1 MTFLL
6 SEDKALRQLL
16 QGLTVMDQK
25 SENEDAPRQVGVW
38 FGQPDQELRNQ
49 NYPYVTIDMI
59 DVSRDP
65 SREMRGK
72 VKPVYLPD
80 PTQVGSANYDPDVHN
95 WEIDRP
101 IPVNIDYQITTY
113 ARHPRHDR
121 ELLSKV
127 LYDRLPFR
135 FGTLDLE
142 DNTTRR
148 LDVLDVT
155 KRDIT
160 EQAKRLFVNAIT
172 VRVSS
177 EVVQG
182 TLKKLYKVL
191 EVQVEDPEGDRQYLP
206 VGNPPEVTPE
216 VIARG
221 PHFVGVGELTITE
234 QNGTPS

>member
-1 MTFLL
+1 MTFML
-6 SEDKALRQLL
+6 SEDKALRDLL
-16 QGLTVMDQK
+16 IGLTVSDQK

-38 FGQPDQELRNQ
+38 FGQPDQEVRTQ

-72 VKPVYLPD
+72 VKPVYLED
-80 PTQVGSANYDPDVHN
+80 PTQVGSSNYDPDIHN

-121 ELLSKV
+121 ELLAKV

-135 FGTLDLE
+135 FGTLNCD
-142 DNTTRR
+142 DNTVRR

-182 TLKKLYKVL
+182 VLQKLYKVL
-191 EVQVEDPEGDRQYLP
+191 EVYVEDPRDGREAPSITGEPAFSGAGD
-206 VGNPPEVTPE
+206 
-216 VIARG
+216 
-221 PHFVGVGELTITE
+221 FTITE
-234 QNGTPS
+234 

>member
-1 MTFLL
+1 ML

-25 SENEDAPRQVGVW
+25 SENEDTPRAVGVW

-49 NYPYVTIDMI
+49 NYPYITIDMI
-59 DVSRDP
+59 DVARDP

-72 VKPVYLPD
+72 VRPAYLED
-80 PTQVGSANYDPDVHN
+80 PTTIGTNTAYDEDLHN

-121 ELLSKV
+121 ELLAKV

-135 FGTLDLE
+135 FGTLNLE
-142 DNTTRR
+142 DNTVRR

-160 EQAKRLFVNAIT
+160 EQAKRLFVNAVT

-177 EVVQG
+177 EIVQG

-191 EVQVEDPEGDRQYLP
+191 EVHVEDP
-206 VGNPPEVTPE
+206 TPE
-216 VIARG
+216 RAQGRTSD
-221 PHFVGVGELTITE
+221 PRFVGVGDFTITE
-234 QNGTPS
+234 